1 MASSPDSSATESE
14 RIQRAASGDM
24 QAWAE
29 LLAEHRSRLQ
39 ADERIGGAIR
49 DPREDANREI
59 GGPGEGS

>member
-1 MASSPDSSATESE
+1 MSDATHSGTANLP
-14 RIQRAASGDM
+14 IGVSGQDQR
-24 QAWAE
+24 E
-29 LLAEHRSRLQ
+29 Q